1 MHATRYRGQHGCDTQ
16 QQTVVGC
23 DTQQQTVVDT
33 GCSMHPTPPAP
44 ASWWP
49 KCRLL
54 PAPQT
59 RTPVYVSRVH
69 KCEYLHV
76 RANMRANVPV
86 CMYASTYVR
95 VHVCMCVGIYVYMH
109 ICIYQTHAYSKHT
122 YKHTRTHSLSHTH
135 AHIPT
140 HIDTQ
145 INTLTR
151 AQSGMQEEQK
161 SKRASFRGLPGLY
174 TRVVQMRDTLAR
186 LVCMAVAHAW
196 LHRHIHKDCHTQK

>member
-1 MHATRYRGQHGCDTQ
+1 MHATRYREQHGCDTQ

-109 ICIYQTHAYSKHT
+109 ICIYQRHAYSKHT
-122 YKHTRTHSLSHTH
+122 YKHTPTHSRSHTH
-135 AHIPT
+135 SFSFSHART
-140 HIDTQ
+140 HTHTYRHTDKH
-145 INTLTR
+145 NHTR
-151 AQSGMQEEQK
+151 SIRDARRAKEQE
-161 SKRASFRGLPGLY
+161 SFFSRASRTLY
-174 TRVVQMRDTLAR
+174 KGGANERHTREIGVHGSGACVVT
-186 LVCMAVAHAW
+186 
-196 LHRHIHKDCHTQK
+196 